1 MSSDVVTAKNDR
13 GVTISCDM
21 HLMKL
26 AQFQLDKIL
35 RPLFLGETFL
45 SDEEV

>member
-1 MSSDVVTAKNDR
+1 MSSDVVTTKNDR

-26 AQFQLDKIL
+26 TQFQLNKMP
-35 RPLFLGETFL
+35 RPLFPGETFL
-45 SDEEV
+45 SDEEF